1 MKFVKPLCVIYSS
14 YPNCL
19 MQIRNEKKK
28 KRFIFWVF
36 PAHRQQML
44 YMLKGIFVLFVDAL
58 DLESQF

>member
-28 KRFIFWVF
+28 KKIYI
-36 PAHRQQML
+36 L
-44 YMLKGIFVLFVDAL
+44 GISSAYTTNAIDVEGHFCHLCRCT
-58 DLESQF
+58 